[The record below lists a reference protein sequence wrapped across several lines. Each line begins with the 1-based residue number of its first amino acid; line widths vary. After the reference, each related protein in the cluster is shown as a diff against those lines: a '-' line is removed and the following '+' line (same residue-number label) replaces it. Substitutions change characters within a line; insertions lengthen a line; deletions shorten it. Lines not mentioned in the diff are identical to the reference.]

1 MQSNFP
7 KMPLFFSIIFFIFSS
22 LAFVFLYKEVN
33 NNNQKSQL
41 GEKEWQAEAL
51 RRDEVKTLDSSI
63 KAIEKERALLE
74 THFARSSDIV
84 PFLDTVE
91 GLAPK
96 AGVKAEVTSVDVL
109 SNSNGLVVGMKASGT
124 FNGLYKFLILL
135 ENSPY
140 ELEFISMNMQSET
153 VVTVSNTED
162 KNALVPKWNTAFKIK
177 LLSFL

>member
-1 MQSNFP
+1 M
-7 KMPLFFSIIFFIFSS
+7 
-22 LAFVFLYKEVN
+22 
-33 NNNQKSQL
+33 
-41 GEKEWQAEAL
+41 
-51 RRDEVKTLDSSI
+51 
-63 KAIEKERALLE
+63 
-74 THFARSSDIV
+74 

-177 LLSFL
+177 LLSFLP